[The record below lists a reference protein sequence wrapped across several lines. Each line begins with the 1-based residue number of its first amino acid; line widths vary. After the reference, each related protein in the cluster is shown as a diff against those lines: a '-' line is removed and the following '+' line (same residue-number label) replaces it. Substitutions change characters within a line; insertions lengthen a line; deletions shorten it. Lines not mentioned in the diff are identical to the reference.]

1 MKKSTSGSLFRLFL
15 RLFEKKIFCKA
26 KTLDRYVGI
35 VYDSQ
40 GDYRWRNL

>member
-1 MKKSTSGSLFRLFL
+1 MKKPTSGALFRLFYAF
-15 RLFEKKIFCKA
+15 FEKNIFCKA
-26 KTLDRYVGI
+26 KKLDRYAGI